1 MTVSRRAL
9 LAAGATAATG
19 LVAGCTD
26 LVADTLSSERA
37 TVARSALEETGYGEH
52 TVEEVVVE
60 RTVGRFGIERTI
72 EARNWYAE
80 YDRAVD
86 FGALGLGL
94 GLGPDRFQ
102 AAVVSVLTT
111 PQVSVLGKTF
121 NPVGEYSTDELVA
134 LIQNR
139 YDELESVERVDETSV
154 SMLGE
159 PTPLVRYRAEARLI
173 EAGTTLDVFLQVSE
187 PIAHEDDFVV
197 GVAVYPQAVG
207 YETESDAVR
216 TLLEGLEHA

>member
-1 MTVSRRAL
+1 MTVTRRGL

-26 LVADTLSSERA
+26 FVADSLSSDAA
-37 TVARSALEETGYGEH
+37 TVSGDALAATGYAEH

-80 YDRAVD
+80 YDRAVEFD
-86 FGALGLGL
+86 SFGPGI
-94 GLGPDRFQ
+94 GPDRLQ
-102 AAVVSVLTT
+102 AAVVSALTT

-121 NPVGEYSTDELVA
+121 NPVGDYSTDELVA
-134 LIQNR
+134 LIQSR
-139 YDELESVERVDETSV
+139 YDELEGVERVDEAPLSI
-154 SMLGE
+154 LGAE
-159 PTPLVRYRAEARLI
+159 ATVVRYRAEARLI

-187 PIAHEDDFVV
+187 PVAHGDDFVI
-197 GVAVYPQAVG
+197 GVAVYPQVVG
-207 YETESDAVR
+207 YDTESDDVR
-216 TLLEGLEHA
+216 TLLEGLEHS